1 MERNVPCLANEI
13 ENDIK
18 NPRSMR
24 EKFRKEIGTDFMERG
39 ESDASKIRIWIAEDD
54 EELREILGSSLSVG
68 QREVRLFENGQA
80 VLEAIKDSPFDIL
93 VTDLMMPGA
102 DGIEV
107 LHEVKRL
114 RPESVVI
121 LMTGYASLDS
131 AIQAI
136 RGGAYDYIRKPFK
149 LDEMEI
155 ALQNACE
162 KITLLRENQS
172 LLQRLKEAMGEVS
185 RLKGVWDGH
194 LAHLIGM
201 VSMISDDPRDEE
213 MELILRQIN
222 PLPPGGEWKE
232 KKGQERALDGLE
244 RLVQFRKEGFLT
256 EEEFLVFK
264 KRFFQNL
271 DRLK

>member
-1 MERNVPCLANEI
+1 
-13 ENDIK
+13 
-18 NPRSMR
+18 
-24 EKFRKEIGTDFMERG
+24 
-39 ESDASKIRIWIAEDD
+39 
-54 EELREILGSSLSVG
+54 
-68 QREVRLFENGQA
+68 
-80 VLEAIKDSPFDIL
+80 
-93 VTDLMMPGA
+93 MMPGA
-102 DGIEV
+102 DGIQV

-114 RPESVVI
+114 HPESVVI

-155 ALQNACE
+155 AIHNACE

-172 LLQRLKEAMGEVS
+172 LLQRLKEAMEEVS
-185 RLKGVWDGH
+185 RLKGVWDEH

-201 VSMISDDPRDEE
+201 VSMISDDQRDEE

-222 PLPPGGEWKE
+222 PLPPSGEWKE
-232 KKGQERALDGLE
+232 KRGQERALDGLE
-244 RLVQFRKEGFLT
+244 RLIQLRKEGFLN
-256 EEEFLVFK
+256 EEEFLLFK

-271 DRLK
+271 DKLK